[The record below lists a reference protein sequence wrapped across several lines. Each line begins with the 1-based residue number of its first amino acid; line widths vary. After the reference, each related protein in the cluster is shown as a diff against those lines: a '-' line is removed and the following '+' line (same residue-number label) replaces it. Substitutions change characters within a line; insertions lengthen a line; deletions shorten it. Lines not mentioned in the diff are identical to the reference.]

1 MSQSAPSVS
10 GRRSVDHGLLGRQDS
25 SAADG
30 PFSPAGLKVLVVDDD
45 PMCLK
50 VVSAMLKRCNYEV
63 TTQSNG
69 QDALALLRQR
79 QEDGNDQFDLV
90 LSDVYMPDMDGFRL
104 LEAIALELELPVIMM
119 SSDGDTNVVLRG
131 VTHGAVD
138 FLIKPVRIEELRNVW
153 QHVIRRRSVHISR
166 TGDDSAADY
175 DGDSRTHGTK
185 RKTETE
191 ALRAEHE
198 SVSGSKK
205 ARVVWSVEMHQQ
217 FVTAVNMLG
226 IDKAVPKRILD
237 LMNVEGLTRENVASH
252 LQKYRLYL
260 KRVEGV
266 QNGKGGRLPKP
277 PVVERLA
284 AAAENDAMEFEEY
297 SNGGATHTGS
307 MSYLHQQH
315 QQLQNQQNQQQQTS
329 VLQQQ
334 PAAAM
339 LPPTYPPPGAGVNM
353 MAMPGPMAA
362 AHMAA
367 WQQQQQTM
375 AMQAAANGALP
386 PPGAY
391 MPHTGAAQAMMTP
404 AAYPPPMP
412 HPHPMS
418 TGLYCP
424 LSQPPG
430 GAVPA
435 AAAGPPHPVGIATP
449 GMPPVSASMG
459 PVHGSHDSLA
469 STLQNHHSTL
479 LNTTTNAN
487 ANGGIDIVGVD
498 PNGGGSSEGNNPGDQ
513 PHSPPE
519 LDPSPLQLPA
529 TTMAEAMHAVEY
541 QSGVDEDVLLPSLVG
556 DGPALLPEEAPLSE
570 SLLHDLPPVKHEG
583 DQEFFNIFSSGGVS
597 GRK

>member
-1 MSQSAPSVS
+1 
-10 GRRSVDHGLLGRQDS
+10 
-25 SAADG
+25 
-30 PFSPAGLKVLVVDDD
+30 
-45 PMCLK
+45 
-50 VVSAMLKRCNYEV
+50 
-63 TTQSNG
+63 
-69 QDALALLRQR
+69 
-79 QEDGNDQFDLV
+79 
-90 LSDVYMPDMDGFRL
+90 MDGFRL

-277 PVVERLA
+277 PVVERMA
-284 AAAENDAMEFEEY
+284 AAAENDAMDFEEY
-297 SNGGATHTGS
+297 STGGATHGS
-307 MSYLHQQH
+307 MSYLHQQQ
-315 QQLQNQQNQQQQTS
+315 QQLQHQQNQQQQTS

-334 PAAAM
+334 PGAVTAAM
-339 LPPTYPPPGAGVNM
+339 LPPPTYGNPPPNM
-353 MAMPGPMAA
+353 MGMPGPMAA

-367 WQQQQQTM
+367 WQQQQSM
-375 AMQAAANGALP
+375 AMQAAAAGATANGVLP
-386 PPGAY
+386 PNPLQTGAGY
-391 MPHTGAAQAMMTP
+391 MPHAQPLLTP
-404 AAYPPPMP
+404 ASYPPPL
-412 HPHPMS
+412 PHPMQS
-418 TGLYCP
+418 GLYSSAP
-424 LSQPPG
+424 LPAALG
-430 GAVPA
+430 A
-435 AAAGPPHPVGIATP
+435 AAAVGGITTP
-449 GMPPVSASMG
+449 GMPPVSAAMD
-459 PVHGSHDSLA
+459 PIHGSHDSLA
-469 STLQNHHSTL
+469 STIQNHHSTL
-479 LNTTTNAN
+479 LNNNNNNGGGGAG
-487 ANGGIDIVGVD
+487 GGIDIAAIAAN
-498 PNGGGSSEGNNPGDQ
+498 PNGGGSSEGNNPGEPD
-513 PHSPPE
+513 SPPE
-519 LDPSPLQLPA
+519 LDPSPLQQPV
-529 TTMAEAMHAVEY
+529 TTMADAMQAVEY
-541 QSGVDEDVLLPSLVG
+541 QSGVDEDVLLPSLIG
-556 DGPALLPEEAPLSE
+556 NGPALMPEEASLSE
-570 SLLHDLPPVKHEG
+570 SLLNDLPPVKHDG
-583 DQEFFNIFSSGGVS
+583 DQEFFNIFSGGR
-597 GRK
+597 GK

>member
-1 MSQSAPSVS
+1 
-10 GRRSVDHGLLGRQDS
+10 
-25 SAADG
+25 
-30 PFSPAGLKVLVVDDD
+30 
-45 PMCLK
+45 
-50 VVSAMLKRCNYEV
+50 
-63 TTQSNG
+63 
-69 QDALALLRQR
+69 
-79 QEDGNDQFDLV
+79 
-90 LSDVYMPDMDGFRL
+90 MPDMDGFRL

-153 QHVIRRRSVHISR
+153 QHVIRRRSIHVSR

-277 PVVERLA
+277 PVVERMA
-284 AAAENDAMEFEEY
+284 AAAENDAMEFDEY
-297 SNGGATHTGS
+297 SNGGATHGS

-315 QQLQNQQNQQQQTS
+315 QQLQNQQQQTS
-329 VLQQQ
+329 VLQQHQ
-334 PAAAM
+334 PGAAAM
-339 LPPTYPPPGAGVNM
+339 LPPPPYSNPPPNM
-353 MAMPGPMAA
+353 MGMPPGPMAA

-367 WQQQQQTM
+367 WQQQQQQQTM
-375 AMQAAANGALP
+375 AMQAAAAAAAGALP
-386 PPGAY
+386 NHLQPGGSYAH
-391 MPHTGAAQAMMTP
+391 PQAMMTP

-412 HPHPMS
+412 HPMQ
-418 TGLYCP
+418 TGLYH
-424 LSQPPG
+424 S
-430 GAVPA
+430 AVPA
-435 AAAGPPHPVGIATP
+435 AMPSAAVGGGLITP
-449 GMPPVSASMG
+449 GMPPVSAAMD
-459 PVHGSHDSLA
+459 PIHGSHDSIA
-469 STLQNHHSTL
+469 STLQNHSTL
-479 LNTTTNAN
+479 LNNTNPTPNGGVGVVGGAG
-487 ANGGIDIVGVD
+487 GGIDIITGAGN
-498 PNGGGSSEGNNPGDQ
+498 PNGGGSSEGNNPGA
-513 PHSPPE
+513 PSPPD
-519 LDPSPLQLPA
+519 LDPSPLNPPA

-541 QSGVDEDVLLPSLVG
+541 QSGVDDDVLLPSLVG
-556 DGPALLPEEAPLSE
+556 NGPALMPEEAPLSE
-570 SLLHDLPPVKHEG
+570 SLLNDLPPVKHEG
-583 DQEFFNIFSSGGVS
+583 DQEFFNIFSG
-597 GRK
+597 K

>member
-1 MSQSAPSVS
+1 
-10 GRRSVDHGLLGRQDS
+10 
-25 SAADG
+25 
-30 PFSPAGLKVLVVDDD
+30 
-45 PMCLK
+45 
-50 VVSAMLKRCNYEV
+50 
-63 TTQSNG
+63 
-69 QDALALLRQR
+69 
-79 QEDGNDQFDLV
+79 
-90 LSDVYMPDMDGFRL
+90 MPDMDGFRL

-277 PVVERLA
+277 PVVERMA

-297 SNGGATHTGS
+297 SNGGATHGS
-307 MSYLHQQH
+307 MSYLHQQQ
-315 QQLQNQQNQQQQTS
+315 QQLQHQQNFNNQQQTS
-329 VLQQQ
+329 ALQ
-334 PAAAM
+334 PPSTAVAAAAM
-339 LPPTYPPPGAGVNM
+339 MPPTYGNPSAAGM
-353 MAMPGPMAA
+353 MGMPGPMGA

-375 AMQAAANGALP
+375 AMQAAAASAVANGALP
-386 PPGAY
+386 PPPLQPGVSY
-391 MPHTGAAQAMMTP
+391 MPHGSSHALMPP

-412 HPHPMS
+412 HPA
-418 TGLYCP
+418 YCP
-424 LSQPPG
+424 PPSG
-430 GAVPA
+430 VGVAIT
-435 AAAGPPHPVGIATP
+435 GPPAHPIGITTP
-449 GMPPVSASMG
+449 GLPPVSAAMD
-459 PVHGSHDSLA
+459 PLHGSHDSLA

-479 LNTTTNAN
+479 LNNHNINTH
-487 ANGGIDIVGVD
+487 GGGVLDIHLGGVGGD
-498 PNGGGSSEGNNPGDQ
+498 GNPNGGGSSEGNNPGE
-513 PHSPPE
+513 PHSPTE
-519 LDPSPLQLPA
+519 LDPSPLAQPA

-541 QSGVDEDVLLPSLVG
+541 QSGVDEDVLLPSLIG
-556 DGPALLPEEAPLSE
+556 DGPALMPEEEAPLSE
-570 SLLHDLPPVKHEG
+570 SLLHDMPAVKHEG
-583 DQEFFNIFSSGGVS
+583 DQEFFNIFSSGRVS

>member
-1 MSQSAPSVS
+1 VQCTNLSAFF
-10 GRRSVDHGLLGRQDS
+10 LCF
-25 SAADG
+25 A
-30 PFSPAGLKVLVVDDD
+30 
-45 PMCLK
+45 
-50 VVSAMLKRCNYEV
+50 V

-69 QDALALLRQR
+69 QDALALLRKR

-315 QQLQNQQNQQQQTS
+315 QQLQNQQNQQTS
-329 VLQQQ
+329 VLQQ
-334 PAAAM
+334 PAVGM
-339 LPPTYPPPGAGVNM
+339 LPPTYGNPPPGVGGVTM
-353 MAMPGPMAA
+353 MTMPGPMAA

-367 WQQQQQTM
+367 WQQHTM
-375 AMQAAANGALP
+375 TMHAAAAAASSGALP
-386 PPGAY
+386 PPSTSY
-391 MPHTGAAQAMMTP
+391 MPHAGAAQAMMTP
-404 AAYPPPMP
+404 AAYPPPIP

-424 LSQPPG
+424 PPPPQPAG

-435 AAAGPPHPVGIATP
+435 TAPATAPYPVGITTP
-449 GMPPVSASMG
+449 GMPPVSAAMG
-459 PVHGSHDSLA
+459 PLHDSHDSIA
-469 STLQNHHSTL
+469 STLQNHHPTL
-479 LNTTTNAN
+479 LNATA
-487 ANGGIDIVGVD
+487 ANGGSN

-513 PHSPPE
+513 PPSPSE
-519 LDPSPLQLPA
+519 VDPSIPLELPA
-529 TTMAEAMHAVEY
+529 TTMAEAMRAVEY

-556 DGPALLPEEAPLSE
+556 DGPALMPEEAPLSE

-583 DQEFFNIFSSGGVS
+583 DQEFFNIFSSGGAS
-597 GRK
+597 NRK

>member
-1 MSQSAPSVS
+1 VQSS
-10 GRRSVDHGLLGRQDS
+10 
-25 SAADG
+25 
-30 PFSPAGLKVLVVDDD
+30 
-45 PMCLK
+45 C
-50 VVSAMLKRCNYEV
+50 VSAV

-307 MSYLHQQH
+307 MSYLQQQH
-315 QQLQNQQNQQQQTS
+315 QQLQNQQQQTS

-334 PAAAM
+334 PISSAAAM
-339 LPPTYPPPGAGVNM
+339 MPPTYGNPPPPGAGVNGM
-353 MAMPGPMAA
+353 MAMPGPMST

-367 WQQQQQTM
+367 WQQQQHTM
-375 AMQAAANGALP
+375 TMQAAASGGIP
-386 PPGAY
+386 PPAAY
-391 MPHTGAAQAMMTP
+391 MPHAGAAQAMMTP

-424 LSQPPG
+424 PAQPAG
-430 GAVPA
+430 GAVSATVA
-435 AAAGPPHPVGIATP
+435 APPYPEGITTP
-449 GMPPVSASMG
+449 GMPPVSAAMG
-459 PVHGSHDSLA
+459 PLHESHDSLA

-479 LNTTTNAN
+479 MNTTAATAN
-487 ANGGIDIVGVD
+487 QNGVNCDGIDKAAAAAAGGI

-513 PHSPPE
+513 PHSPSE
-519 LDPSPLQLPA
+519 VEPSPLEQPV
-529 TTMAEAMHAVEY
+529 TTMAEAMRAVEY
-541 QSGVDEDVLLPSLVG
+541 QNGVDEDVLLPSLVG
-556 DGPALLPEEAPLSE
+556 DGPALMPEEAPLSE
-570 SLLHDLPPVKHEG
+570 SLLHDMPPVKHER
-583 DQEFFNIFSSGGVS
+583 DQDFFNIFSSGGVS